1 VKRQAAK
8 ITKRYDQVSAFIL
21 TGGAS
26 SRMGKAKG
34 LLEFGGEPLIL
45 RIARTIEPLVSS
57 VTAVG
62 PSERYAALGLQLIED
77 QQFGIAG
84 ERGKSPGPLA
94 GIASALSASRTD
106 WNLILAC
113 DLPYLSREWL
123 DWLLARTTVSNG
135 QIIMPRTEGG
145 SEPLAAVYRRECAEP
160 VISALHRGIRKV
172 TDAMAQLRTEFVTE
186 REWHHI
192 DPDGRLLRNMNT
204 PEDYEEARK
213 WLEARSL

>member
-1 VKRQAAK
+1 VKRQAAN
-8 ITKRYDQVSAFIL
+8 ITKHYDQVSAFIL